1 MEVIDKNLERADI
14 RYNMII
20 IKGEIKT
27 SKIMSC
33 EYDENAEKWNIKF
46 NNGKIYQYGYS
57 NVKKLTEPK
66 SLNPNLY
73 HIKIK
78 GEERSDIKAIYEFK
92 SEYDSYWHICFCNGS
107 EEDYYQS
114 ELNIVESILNND
126 VFRYIKRI
134 ASLNYKNRGGI

>member
-46 NNGKIYQYGYS
+46 NNGKIYP
-57 NVKKLTEPK
+57 VLIFKAFIKVV
-66 SLNPNLY
+66 NL
-73 HIKIK
+73 HI
-78 GEERSDIKAIYEFK
+78 
-92 SEYDSYWHICFCNGS
+92 
-107 EEDYYQS
+107 
-114 ELNIVESILNND
+114 
-126 VFRYIKRI
+126 
-134 ASLNYKNRGGI
+134 